1 MRINYG
7 IDNLQCVYDEL
18 VDTFNGA
25 VNASVTA
32 EMACHAFLAES
43 FVLEVMD
50 HNGLDA
56 EKIEEY
62 MALCRGFCKSHGTNG
77 FIA

>member
-1 MRINYG
+1 MSRG
-7 IDNLQCVYDEL
+7 
-18 VDTFNGA
+18 T
-25 VNASVTA
+25 TA
-32 EMACHAFLAES
+32 EMACNAFLAES

-62 MALCRGFCKSHGTNG
+62 MALCREFRKSLGVND